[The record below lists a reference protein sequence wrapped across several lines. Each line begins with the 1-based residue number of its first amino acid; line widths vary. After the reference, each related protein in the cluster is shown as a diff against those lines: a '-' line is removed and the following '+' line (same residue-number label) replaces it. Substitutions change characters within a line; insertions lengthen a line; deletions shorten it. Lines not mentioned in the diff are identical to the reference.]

1 MAIRVLIAED
11 SPVVQVILRRMLAT
25 YPDIELVGMAGNGKE
40 ALKMLPQVL
49 PDVVCTDFH
58 MPEMNGLELTQEIMA
73 TMPRPILVLSAS
85 VQAEDTQNV
94 FRVLKA
100 GAVDVLPK
108 PINGGANNWND
119 LQLELITKIRVLSGV
134 AVFTHRRQLVTET
147 KTENQRDYSPVVTP
161 FKTKQLGQK
170 TVPNIAREVRQ
181 RTYELVTIGASTGGP
196 QALQGILREIPQEFP
211 VPIVCVQHISRG
223 FLTGLVNWLN
233 TECRVPVR
241 IAQPGMRAE
250 AGVIYFPPE
259 DQHLTFSRPGV
270 FATAPLPPF
279 SGHRPSVTVTFQSVA
294 QVYGRRSV
302 AILLTGMGKD
312 GALGMQAIFEAGGVT
327 IAQDEATSVVF
338 GMPKEAIALG
348 AAQYILPLQ
357 EMAPVLLKRL
367 FVG

>member
-40 ALKMLPQVL
+40 ALRMLPQVL

-73 TMPRPILVLSAS
+73 TMPRPILILSAS

-108 PINGGANNWND
+108 PINGGANNWQD

-134 AVFTHRRQLVTET
+134 AVFTHRRQLVTE
-147 KTENQRDYSPVVTP
+147 NQRDYSPVVTP
-161 FKTKQLGQK
+161 LRSKQVGQNS
-170 TVPNIAREVRQ
+170 VPTIAREVRQ
-181 RTYELVTIGASTGGP
+181 RIYELVAIGASTGGP
-196 QALQGILREIPQEFP
+196 QALQGILQQIPPGFP

-279 SGHRPSVTVTFQSVA
+279 SGHRPSVTVTFESVA
-294 QVYGRRSV
+294 QVYGRRCV

-312 GALGMQAIFEAGGVT
+312 GALGMQAVSQAGGVT

-348 AAQYILPLQ
+348 AAQYILPLPDI
-357 EMAPVLLKRL
+357 APVLLKRL

>member
-11 SPVVQVILRRMLAT
+11 SPVVQVILRRMLASC
-25 YPDIELVGMAGNGKE
+25 PDIELVGMAGNGKE
-40 ALKMLPQVL
+40 ALKMLPQTL

-73 TMPRPILVLSAS
+73 TMPRPILILSAS

-108 PINGGANNWND
+108 PIDGGMNNWQD
-119 LQLELITKIRVLSGV
+119 LQQELITKIRVLSGV
-134 AVFTHRRQLVTET
+134 AVFTHRRQGM
-147 KTENQRDYSPVVTP
+147 NQGEREYQPLPNES
-161 FKTKQLGQK
+161 K
-170 TVPNIAREVRQ
+170 TVSIRRFQSIAPEVRQ

-196 QALQGILREIPQEFP
+196 QALQGILRQIPPRFP

-223 FLTGLVNWLN
+223 FLMGLVNWLN
-233 TECRVPVR
+233 TECAVPVR
-241 IAQPGMRAE
+241 IAQPGMQAE
-250 AGVIYFPPE
+250 AGVVYFPPE

-348 AAQYILPLQ
+348 AAQYILPLP
-357 EMAPVLLKRL
+357 EIAPVLLKRL
-367 FVG
+367 FGG